1 METVFFKLVNL
12 GLVVGWLILAILI
25 IRLLLRTMPKW
36 VCCALWGLV
45 ALRLICPI
53 PLESTF
59 SLIPSAEPI
68 PQESIQTAV
77 PQIDSGVSV
86 LDEAINPLLSESMAP
101 DPGDSADP
109 AQVWSFVLARIWVAG
124 AVLLLLYGAG
134 SYWAL
139 RRQVSTATILQPQ
152 VKQSEWITSPFVLGL
167 WRPVIYL
174 PYQITAQDRT
184 QVIAHEQAHIQRK
197 DHWWK
202 LFGFVL
208 LAVYWFQPLLW
219 GAYILFCRDVEAAC
233 DEKVIGNM
241 TEEERRTYAAALFHC
256 STRRRPAAACP
267 LAFGE
272 TGVKT
277 RIRHILHYQ
286 KPGRWIIGFAGLLA
300 LVLAI
305 CFLTLPAAS
314 HDSLKLTSVT
324 GSAHIRSA
332 EFEVQLGTEIGG
344 GEIFVE
350 QWSYGECVRSAPV
363 PLTFYAKEIHCRAT
377 LRTTDSE
384 WEGVDIQIETDQYGG
399 SLLTYFAFPENASVI
414 GWSFSSY
421 QEGERIPVTPDTSSL
436 LAVMAFDTGEG
447 ILQSFTPRTLQ
458 ENPDLL
464 AEAAY
469 LIVLRAVF
477 YETTLLPQESAPDST
492 EPAQVLT
499 IEDILRLSQEKSAL
513 RWSSL
518 DHYFYEE
525 SGSGLYI
532 RIYETNGPF
541 SLLVGADSPESDPLY
556 FRLYAQD
563 GSGDSVDIQEED
575 LVGFLE
581 KHQPPL

>member
-1 METVFFKLVNL
+1 MEAVFFKLVNL
-12 GLVVGWLILAILI
+12 GLTAGWLILAILI
-25 IRLLLRTMPKW
+25 IRLFLRTMPKW
-36 VCCALWGLV
+36 ICCALWGLV

-53 PLESTF
+53 SLESTF

-68 PQESIQTAV
+68 LQESMQTDS
-77 PQIDSGVSV
+77 PQIETGVAL
-86 LDEAINPLLSESMAP
+86 LDDAVNPFLASSMAP
-101 DPGDSADP
+101 DPGDSVNP
-109 AQVWSFVLARIWVAG
+109 AQVWSLVLSHIWVAG
-124 AVLLLLYGAG
+124 ILAMLFYAIG
-134 SYWAL
+134 SYLVLKHRVA
-139 RRQVSTATILQPQ
+139 TAIPLQTR
-152 VKQSEWITSPFVLGL
+152 VKQSEWAVSPFVLGL
-167 WRPVIYL
+167 FHPVIYL
-174 PYQITAQDRT
+174 PYQIPDQDLT
-184 QVIAHEQAHIQRK
+184 YVLSHERAHIRRK
-197 DHWWK
+197 DHIWK
-202 LFGFVL
+202 IIGFFL
-208 LAVYWFQPLLW
+208 LSVYWFQPLLW
-219 GAYILFCRDVEAAC
+219 IAYLVFCRDIEGAC
-233 DEKVIGNM
+233 DEKVLKELG
-241 TEEERRTYAAALFHC
+241 EDERRAYATALFHC
-256 STRRRPAAACP
+256 SIRPKSPSFYP

-272 TGVKT
+272 LDVKA
-277 RIRHILHYQ
+277 RIQRILSYQ
-286 KPGRWIIGFAGLLA
+286 KPKRWILA
-300 LVLAI
+300 LSLLLGLILAV
-305 CFLTLPAAS
+305 CFLTIPLSPHDNLRLINVS
-314 HDSLKLTSVT
+314 H
-324 GSAHIRSA
+324 SARSPSA
-332 EFEVQLGTEIGG
+332 QFEVELGTRVGS
-344 GEIFVE
+344 GELYVE
-350 QWSYGECVRSAPV
+350 QWCYGECVRSAPV
-363 PLTFYAKEIHCRAT
+363 SLTSLAKEIQCFVNF
-377 LRTTDSE
+377 RTTD
-384 WEGVDIQIETDQYGG
+384 GVSTGVEIQVETDQYGG

-436 LAVMAFDTGEG
+436 LAVMAFDMGEG

>member
-1 METVFFKLVNL
+1 MEAVFFKLVNL
-12 GLVVGWLILAILI
+12 GLTAGWLILAILI
-25 IRLLLRTMPKW
+25 IRLFLRTMPKW
-36 VCCALWGLV
+36 ICCALWGLV

-53 PLESTF
+53 SLESTF

-68 PQESIQTAV
+68 LQESMQTDS
-77 PQIDSGVSV
+77 PQIETGVAL
-86 LDEAINPLLSESMAP
+86 LDDAVNPFLASSMAP
-101 DPGDSADP
+101 DPGDSANP
-109 AQVWSFVLARIWVAG
+109 AQIWSFVLSRIWVAG
-124 AVLLLLYGAG
+124 ILAMLFYAIG
-134 SYWAL
+134 SYL
-139 RRQVSTATILQPQ
+139 VLKRRVATAIPLQTR
-152 VKQSEWITSPFVLGL
+152 VKQSEWAVSPFVLGL
-167 WRPVIYL
+167 LHPVIYL
-174 PYQITAQDRT
+174 PYQIPDQDLT
-184 QVIAHEQAHIQRK
+184 YVLSHERAHIRRK
-197 DHWWK
+197 DHIWK
-202 LFGFVL
+202 IIGFFL
-208 LAVYWFQPLLW
+208 LSVYWFQPLLW
-219 GAYILFCRDVEAAC
+219 IAYLVFCRDIEGAC
-233 DEKVIGNM
+233 DEKVLKELG
-241 TEEERRTYAAALFHC
+241 EDERRAYATALFHC
-256 STRRRPAAACP
+256 SIRPKSPSFYP

-272 TGVKT
+272 LDVKA
-277 RIRHILHYQ
+277 RIQRILSYQ
-286 KPGRWIIGFAGLLA
+286 KPKRWILA
-300 LVLAI
+300 LSLLLGLILAV
-305 CFLTLPAAS
+305 CFLTIPLSPHDNLRLINVS
-314 HDSLKLTSVT
+314 H
-324 GSAHIRSA
+324 SARSPSA
-332 EFEVQLGTEIGG
+332 QFEVELGNRVGS
-344 GEIFVE
+344 GELYVE
-350 QWSYGECVRSAPV
+350 QWSYGECVRSAPIS
-363 PLTFYAKEIHCRAT
+363 LTSLAKEIQCFVNF
-377 LRTTDSE
+377 RTTD
-384 WEGVDIQIETDQYGG
+384 GVSTGVEIQVETDQYGG

-492 EPAQVLT
+492 KPAQVLT

>member
-1 METVFFKLVNL
+1 MEAVFFKLVNL
-12 GLVVGWLILAILI
+12 GLTAGWLILAILI
-25 IRLLLRTMPKW
+25 IRLFLRTMPKW
-36 VCCALWGLV
+36 ICCALWGLV

-53 PLESTF
+53 SLESTF

-68 PQESIQTAV
+68 LQESMQTDS
-77 PQIDSGVSV
+77 PQIETGVAL
-86 LDEAINPLLSESMAP
+86 LDDAVNPFLASSMAP
-101 DPGDSADP
+101 DPGDSANP
-109 AQVWSFVLARIWVAG
+109 AQIWSFVLSHIWVAG
-124 AVLLLLYGAG
+124 ILAMLFYAIG
-134 SYWAL
+134 SYL
-139 RRQVSTATILQPQ
+139 VLKRRVATAIPLQTW
-152 VKQSEWITSPFVLGL
+152 VKQSEWAVSPFVLGL
-167 WRPVIYL
+167 LHPVIYL
-174 PYQITAQDRT
+174 PYQIPDQDLT
-184 QVIAHEQAHIQRK
+184 YVLSHERAHIRRK
-197 DHWWK
+197 DHIWK
-202 LFGFVL
+202 IIGFFL
-208 LAVYWFQPLLW
+208 LSVYWFQPLLW
-219 GAYILFCRDVEAAC
+219 IAYLVFCRDIEGAC
-233 DEKVIGNM
+233 DEKVLKELG
-241 TEEERRTYAAALFHC
+241 EDERRAYATALFHC
-256 STRRRPAAACP
+256 SIRPKSPSFYP

-272 TGVKT
+272 LDVKA
-277 RIRHILHYQ
+277 RIQRILSYQ
-286 KPGRWIIGFAGLLA
+286 KPKRWILA
-300 LVLAI
+300 LSLLLGLILAV
-305 CFLTLPAAS
+305 CFLTIPLSPHDNLRLINVS
-314 HDSLKLTSVT
+314 H
-324 GSAHIRSA
+324 SARSPSA
-332 EFEVQLGTEIGG
+332 QFEVELGTRVGS
-344 GEIFVE
+344 GELYVE
-350 QWSYGECVRSAPV
+350 QWCYGECVRSAPV
-363 PLTFYAKEIHCRAT
+363 SLTSLAKEIQYFVNF
-377 LRTTDSE
+377 RTTD
-384 WEGVDIQIETDQYGG
+384 GVSTGVEIQVETDQYGG